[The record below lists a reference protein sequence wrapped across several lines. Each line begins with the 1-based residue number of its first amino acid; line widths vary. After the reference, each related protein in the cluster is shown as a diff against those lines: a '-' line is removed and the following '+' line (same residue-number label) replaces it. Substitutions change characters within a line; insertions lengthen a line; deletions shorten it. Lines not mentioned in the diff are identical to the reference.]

1 MIGPKK
7 VEWTP
12 IANTAASISGMLA
25 SMMPG
30 AAEDHDPDLGE
41 LDDADQPRLVVIVG
55 ELARQRREQEE
66 GQDEQALRD
75 RAELELLRRVRIELV
90 GDEQHHRLLEQ
101 AVVERAE
108 ELGRE
113 QRQEPPRAQQ
123 VGNVLDQA
131 GLRGLSWEQGDRIAS
146 FARCRQTL

>member
-1 MIGPKK
+1 
-7 VEWTP
+7 
-12 IANTAASISGMLA
+12 MLRQDRIFDRPEEGRVDA
-25 SMMPG
+25 HREHRGEHQRDVGEHDAG
-30 AAEDHDPDLGE
+30 AADDHDPDLGE

-66 GQDEQALRD
+66 GQDEQPLRD
-75 RAELELLRRVRIELV
+75 GAELELLRRVRIELV
-90 GDEQHHRLLEQ
+90 GDEQHDRLLEQ

-123 VGNVLDQA
+123 VGDVLDQ
-131 GLRGLSWEQGDRIAS
+131 GLGARRCHGLGRA
-146 FARCRQTL
+146 A